1 MNNFTLTNNQ
11 LENFQKFR
19 NDHYHEGVDST
30 IGGKFSFIFTPTG
43 LGNIVEVQC
52 NICKEKKDMTE
63 YEYW

>member
-1 MNNFTLTNNQ
+1 MNNFTLTDKQ
-11 LENFQKFR
+11 IEDFQKFR
-19 NDHYHEGVDST
+19 NEHNECVDPT

-52 NICKEKKDMTE
+52 NICKENKDITE